1 MDNLLGS
8 NINNKIESPMKDLVD
23 EEFENEKVQS
33 EDNMNREHEISVDH
47 EQENLEEIEKCV
59 PLHFDINDPR
69 NWKTIDQS
77 LIELLVKRGPL
88 RQDGFIFSKDSENR
102 HFSSTYYIRHLTNG
116 EKSDRKWL
124 VYSISLDKVFCFC
137 CKLFKQEGNNV
148 QLANE
153 GISDWKN
160 LSFRLKSHETSNGH
174 MHNMRRWIELEWRLQ
189 QNLTIDKA
197 MQDLIN

>member
-1 MDNLLGS
+1 MDKFLGS
-8 NINNKIESPMKDLVD
+8 NINNKRESPMKDLVD

-59 PLHFDINDPR
+59 PLHFDIIDQG

-77 LIELLVKRGPL
+77 LIDLIVKRGPL
-88 RQDGFIFSKDSENR
+88 RQDGFIFPKDLENR
-102 HFSSTYYIRHLTNG
+102 HFSSTYYIQHLTNG
-116 EKSDRKWL
+116 EKSGRKWL

-137 CKLFKQEGNNV
+137 CKLFKQEGNNI

-153 GISDWKN
+153 EINDWKN
-160 LSFRLKSHETSNGH
+160 LSFSLKSHETSNGH
-174 MHNMRRWIELEWRLQ
+174 MHNTRRWVELERRLQ
-189 QNLTIDKA
+189 
-197 MQDLIN
+197 